1 MTYRQVILIIG
12 EIRKDLVNIRK
23 DFTLLKTIDKAEF
36 IKRLNTVKG
45 KVNALLVEASQ
56 GEITGRKKKEKIKKP
71 QSDINEEGEQEIEQ

>member
-56 GEITGRKKKEKIKKP
+56 EEITGRKKKEKIKKP

>member
-1 MTYRQVILIIG
+1 MTYRQVISIIG

-56 GEITGRKKKEKIKKP
+56 EEITGRKKKEKIKKP
-71 QSDINEEGEQEIEQ
+71 QGDINEEGEQEIEQ

>member
-45 KVNALLVEASQ
+45 KVDALLVEASQ
-56 GEITGRKKKEKIKKP
+56 EEITGRKKKEKIKKS